1 MTFSIEFADEQ
12 QEYQARI
19 KVVGCGGSGGNAV
32 NTMINFGLEGV
43 EFIVVNTDAQ
53 ALNANSAPTKL
64 NIGNSV
70 TKGLGAGA
78 DPERGRKAAL
88 EDVQRIKELISGADM
103 VFVTAGMGGGTGTGA
118 APVIAQLARE
128 EGALTVG
135 VVTKPFLFEG
145 RQRSR
150 RADYGLAALS
160 ETVDTLITIPNQKL
174 LLLGDDELTF
184 IDACRKAD
192 EVLYQA
198 VKGISDLITQNG
210 IVNVDFADVKT
221 VMSNMGRALM
231 GTGIAKGQNRARLAA
246 EMAVASPLLDDIS
259 VEGATGVLINVV
271 GGSDLKMREIQE
283 AASLVQEQAHEDAN
297 IIFGASVDESLGENV
312 KVTVI
317 ATGFDEAERHGSR
330 RARRQR
336 QPHGPGPGSRS
347 RAPSASRVAQQP
359 HGQTSFGHPQTQHSQ
374 LSHAPTPVTAATAT
388 TRATRSTRA
397 VAVLRP
403 AAVHPAPG
411 GAGAA
416 LVPSHPERARRPR
429 RSLADPR
436 GHASRRRLPPDRTRA
451 APRASRPATTTTGT
465 SRRSSASSS
474 RRAAVPPVEPRIDGG
489 APDSTA
495 RSAATRVHL
504 ALRAATG
511 NPEDQ
516 RRGGRGGG
524 SGLRGTFSLP
534 WPRRRRPRRRSPPPA

>member
-19 KVVGCGGSGGNAV
+19 KVIGCGGSGGNAV

-53 ALNANSAPTKL
+53 ALNCNAAPTRL
-64 NIGNSV
+64 NIGSAV
-70 TKGLGAGA
+70 TRGLGAGA

-88 EDVQRIKELISGADM
+88 EDHQRIKELLQGADM

-150 RADYGLAALS
+150 RAELGLAQLA

-174 LLLGDDELTF
+174 LMLGEDDLSF
-184 IDACRKAD
+184 IDAFRKAD
-192 EVLYQA
+192 EVLFQA

-221 VMSNMGRALM
+221 VMSNMGRSLM

-246 EMAVASPLLDDIS
+246 EMAVSSPLLDDIS
-259 VEGATGVLINVV
+259 VDGAMGVLINVV
-271 GGSDLKMREIQE
+271 GGPDLKMREIQE

-297 IIFGASVDESLGENV
+297 IIFGASIDEQLGENV

-317 ATGFDEAERHGSR
+317 ATGFDVQERMANLDQHARVQTQSPQTIPSMHMQQRHAPPSRHAQPMFPNQAPPSMHHQQHHG
-330 RARRQR
+330 
-336 QPHGPGPGSRS
+336 HGHE
-347 RAPSASRVAQQP
+347 QQP
-359 HGQTSFGHPQTQHSQ
+359 AFSNRRVPQQ
-374 LSHAPTPVTAATAT
+374 HAPMSRGESHHEARVQPASARIPV
-388 TRATRSTRA
+388 R
-397 VAVLRP
+397 
-403 AAVHPAPG
+403 
-411 GAGAA
+411 
-416 LVPSHPERARRPR
+416 E
-429 RSLADPR
+429 
-436 GHASRRRLPPDRTRA
+436 
-451 APRASRPATTTTGT
+451 
-465 SRRSSASSS
+465 
-474 RRAAVPPVEPRIDGG
+474 
-489 APDSTA
+489 
-495 RSAATRVHL
+495 RSANFPAFDTDWDVP
-504 ALRAATG
+504 AF
-511 NPEDQ
+511 Q
-516 RRGGRGGG
+516 RKGQ
-524 SGLRGTFSLP
+524 
-534 WPRRRRPRRRSPPPA
+534 

>member
-1 MTFSIEFADEQ
+1 MSFSIEFADET

-19 KVVGCGGSGGNAV
+19 KVIGCGGSGGNAV

-53 ALNANSAPTKL
+53 ALNGNAAPTKL
-64 NIGNSV
+64 NIGNAV
-70 TKGLGAGA
+70 TRGLGAGA

-88 EDVQRIKELISGADM
+88 EDHARIKELISGADM

-150 RADYGLAALS
+150 RAELGLAQLS
-160 ETVDTLITIPNQKL
+160 EHVDTLITIPNQKL
-174 LLLGDDELTF
+174 MMLGEEDLSF
-184 IDACRKAD
+184 IDAFRKAD

-246 EMAVASPLLDDIS
+246 EMAVSSPLLDDIS
-259 VEGATGVLINVV
+259 VDGATGVLINIV
-271 GGSDLKMREIQE
+271 GGPDLKMREIQE

-297 IIFGASVDESLGENV
+297 IIFGASIDEGLGENV

-317 ATGFDEAERHGSR
+317 ATGFESAERLQTVETGNRVSVQVP
-330 RARRQR
+330 ATLTSVQA
-336 QPHGPGPGSRS
+336 S
-347 RAPSASRVAQQP
+347 RAPGGHSYAAQQ
-359 HGQTSFGHPQTQHSQ
+359 HAAQMAAQQHAQ
-374 LSHAPTPVTAATAT
+374 PAYAQAAQPTYAQ
-388 TRATRSTRA
+388 
-397 VAVLRP
+397 
-403 AAVHPAPG
+403 
-411 GAGAA
+411 
-416 LVPSHPERARRPR
+416 
-429 RSLADPR
+429 
-436 GHASRRRLPPDRTRA
+436 A
-451 APRASRPATTTTGT
+451 APVSYAPPPPVSRQATEAAPAF
-465 SRRSSASSS
+465 SRRS
-474 RRAAVPPVEPRIDGG
+474 VQG
-489 APDSTA
+489 APSQTFA
-495 RSAATRVHL
+495 AEGGRSAPSSARIPARERPASTFP
-504 ALRAATG
+504 AFDTDWDIPAF
-511 NPEDQ
+511 Q
-516 RRGGRGGG
+516 RKGQ
-524 SGLRGTFSLP
+524 
-534 WPRRRRPRRRSPPPA
+534 

>member
-1 MTFSIEFADEQ
+1 MSFSIEFADET

-19 KVVGCGGSGGNAV
+19 KVIGCGGSGGNAV

-53 ALNANSAPTKL
+53 ALNGNAAPTKL
-64 NIGNSV
+64 NIGNAV
-70 TKGLGAGA
+70 TRGLGAGA

-88 EDVQRIKELISGADM
+88 EDHGRIKELIAGADM

-150 RADYGLAALS
+150 RAELGLAQLT
-160 ETVDTLITIPNQKL
+160 EHVDTLITIPNQKL
-174 LLLGDDELTF
+174 LMLGDEDLSF
-184 IDACRKAD
+184 VDAFRKAD
-192 EVLYQA
+192 EVLFQA

-246 EMAVASPLLDDIS
+246 EMAVSSPLLDDIS

-271 GGSDLKMREIQE
+271 GGPDLKMREIQE

-297 IIFGASVDESLGENV
+297 IIFGASIDESLGENV

-317 ATGFDEAERHGSR
+317 ATGFDAIDRMQDLEASGHISAPASSQTVQMMQNASIAQPQHRERPVYPQTAARANDALPAFSNR
-330 RARRQR
+330 RAVPAQSHASPDMRVQSMSARTPVR
-336 QPHGPGPGSRS
+336 DRS
-347 RAPSASRVAQQP
+347 A
-359 HGQTSFGHPQTQHSQ
+359 TSFPAFESDWDIPAFQRK
-374 LSHAPTPVTAATAT
+374 
-388 TRATRSTRA
+388 TR
-397 VAVLRP
+397 
-403 AAVHPAPG
+403 
-411 GAGAA
+411 
-416 LVPSHPERARRPR
+416 
-429 RSLADPR
+429 
-436 GHASRRRLPPDRTRA
+436 
-451 APRASRPATTTTGT
+451 
-465 SRRSSASSS
+465 
-474 RRAAVPPVEPRIDGG
+474 
-489 APDSTA
+489 
-495 RSAATRVHL
+495 
-504 ALRAATG
+504 
-511 NPEDQ
+511 
-516 RRGGRGGG
+516 
-524 SGLRGTFSLP
+524 
-534 WPRRRRPRRRSPPPA
+534 